1 MPGGVNFEQVWKF
14 QIQCM
19 MSNQFVPLIKAIN
32 NKSQEDVI
40 VSCLRLGWND
50 AFKHVSEN
58 TQNFNTE
65 KNNDRKNELVNKA
78 CKNLVCFFENYA
90 KEKNYTDRFSNLN
103 GLIKNPAFVGIF
115 KGIKEVASKKY
126 PLCLGHIQKMFNITM
141 KVLLCLIVSAEHAS
155 SQGLKVKL
163 GEVNGNNVYLTD
175 CGSSGIRL
183 LSYANFNYEF
193 DTADC
198 PIDHIILTCIDRKVS
213 PPTYTIWDH
222 KKYAEIV
229 WSKMGGAE
237 NAQNYISA
245 QQEIEHIQS
254 DPTKSNLYFDFENW

>member
-19 MSNQFVPLIKAIN
+19 MSHQFGPLVQAIG
-32 NKSQEDVI
+32 KRSKDDVI

-58 TQNFNTE
+58 APSF
-65 KNNDRKNELVNKA
+65 KALSDSGKNEEVNKA
-78 CKNLVCFFENYA
+78 CHELVKYFEQYA
-90 KEKNYTDRFSNLN
+90 TKKNYTDRFHNLQAM
-103 GLIKNPAFVGIF
+103 IADPTFKTIF
-115 KGIKEVASKKY
+115 DGIKEVDSKKY

-141 KVLLCLIVSAEHAS
+141 KVLLCLIISADHAS
-155 SQGLKVKL
+155 SLGLKVKL

-175 CGSSGIRL
+175 CGLSGTCL
-183 LSYANFNYEF
+183 LSYDNFDYEF

-198 PIDHIILTCIDRKVS
+198 PIDHIILTCIDKKVS
-213 PPTYTIWDH
+213 PPTYPISGR